1 MSRSGTRVL
10 VFATAFASVVACT
23 KKDDAGAPSPV
34 PPLAQGAERAR
45 RRTDPAAATAAAAA
59 AAPGRS

>member
-10 VFATAFASVVACT
+10 VFATAFASVVACS

-34 PPLAQGAERAR
+34 PPLAQGPSA
-45 RRTDPAAATAAAAA
+45 PAAAPTAAATSTSAA
-59 AAPGRS
+59 SPCRA